1 MNKTFIYVPFA
12 LLAATLAACSAPPQ
26 KDIPGLSSGIDAAN
40 AGHYRQS
47 IYHEQLAEEQLEDAN
62 RILGHWQND
71 HYWNINERQKA
82 IDAAQAAA
90 QHRLASEKELCQ
102 WLTEVHGPNHL
113 ADEPVSGQYSAVFF
127 ATGSAIPYKT
137 DQHELAILG
146 SYLEAHPNVS
156 AEIRAY
162 TDTVGSA
169 GSNQRLSE
177 RRAASVSDMLIK
189 YGAKRE
195 QLNIK
200 TLGEAEGPDST
211 HNQKH
216 RIVAMVSIHPS
227 YVDCAHLN

>member
-26 KDIPGLSSGIDAAN
+26 KDIPGLTAGIDAAN

-47 IYHEQLAEEQLEDAN
+47 VYHEALAEKKLEDAN

-71 HYWNINERQKA
+71 HYWNINEHQQA
-82 IDAAQAAA
+82 IDAAQTAA

-102 WLTEVHGPNHL
+102 WLTEVHGSNHL

-127 ATGSAIPYKT
+127 ATGSAIPYKA

-216 RIVAMVSIHPS
+216 RIVAMVTIHPS